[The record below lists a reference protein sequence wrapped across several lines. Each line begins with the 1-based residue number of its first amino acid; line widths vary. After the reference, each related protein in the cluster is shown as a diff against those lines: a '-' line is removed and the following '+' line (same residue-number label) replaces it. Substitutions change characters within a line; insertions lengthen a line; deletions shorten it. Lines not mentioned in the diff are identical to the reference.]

1 MGDGGGSFC
10 WKDFPGTE
18 RIWEDVVAEGV
29 VLEFRRGRVG
39 SVDIVGGSFGRGADG
54 FGGVGRSG
62 RVDGGRVDDRVEL
75 VCSSRRDLKGIAGE
89 VSGFR
94 HGDAPGIAVVML
106 EDMSGDCT
114 ELGDRP

>member
-1 MGDGGGSFC
+1 
-10 WKDFPGTE
+10 
-18 RIWEDVVAEGV
+18 
-29 VLEFRRGRVG
+29 
-39 SVDIVGGSFGRGADG
+39 
-54 FGGVGRSG
+54 
-62 RVDGGRVDDRVEL
+62 VEL